1 MISIPVPNVG
11 KLLRLLRRR
20 LPLDDLVVAERQ
32 IEYAKRHG
40 LVGDE
45 DEPKLAR
52 ELARGRFGRALRRL
66 DHEHPTAPELLVFRS
81 EANSGITPEIPEGSR
96 GSEGLPL
103 GISPPASRPALP
115 RATTDSG

>member
-1 MISIPVPNVG
+1 VIPIAAPRVG
-11 KLLRLLRRR
+11 KLLRLLRRQ
-20 LPLDDLVVAERQ
+20 LPLDDLAVADRQ

-52 ELARGRFGRALRRL
+52 ELARRRFGRALRRL
-66 DHEHPTAPELLVFRS
+66 DDEHPIPPEPFVYRNEANSRIAPELSKKR
-81 EANSGITPEIPEGSR
+81 R
-96 GSEGLPL
+96 GPEGLPV

-115 RATTDSG
+115 RVTTDSG